1 MFYASYIVAMR
12 ASEFTLEDCFVWSK
26 LITACSNYQ
35 SLTCKFVQL
44 LESFCWV
51 ESAQAY
57 EVFLNKC
64 KRAPQ
69 NAPRKILVRKFPFDF
84 SDGEEQSHP
93 LLEDTVF
100 ADQIQLVPV
109 DSNKVIAVLPVTS
122 DIGPNRAIILEG
134 AFEKPAL
141 DLLQELLSLYH
152 NQVVL
157 HDHKERDAL
166 TRLPNRQSFD
176 DRLLEACEFYQNRLC
191 ESGNAKT
198 SWLAMLDIDHFKAVN
213 DTYGHLYG
221 DEVLLRFSQLMEN
234 NFRYIDFLFRFGGEE
249 FVVILNQVTRL
260 EADKILNRFRQ
271 EVEHYDFP
279 LVGKVT
285 VSIGATRISGNVTL
299 PSSLLDNS
307 DKALYFAKD
316 NGRNQVIIFEDM
328 QGAFD
333 TEDALNDIE
342 LF

>member
-1 MFYASYIVAMR
+1 MKV
-12 ASEFTLEDCFVWSK
+12 SEFTLQDCFFWSK
-26 LITACSNYQ
+26 QITGCANYQ
-35 SLTCKFVQL
+35 SLTCKFIQL
-44 LESFCWV
+44 LKSFCWV
-51 ESAQAY
+51 DSAQAY

-64 KRAPQ
+64 KRAPLHT
-69 NAPRKILVRKFPFDF
+69 PRKLLVRKFPFDF

-93 LLEDTVF
+93 LLEETVF
-100 ADQIQLVPV
+100 ADQIKLVPV
-109 DSNKVIAVLPVTS
+109 NPNKIIAVLPVTS

-134 AFEKPAL
+134 CFEQPAL

-157 HDHKERDAL
+157 HDHKERDVL

-176 DRLLEACEFYQNRLC
+176 DRLLEACEFYQNRPAG
-191 ESGNAKT
+191 SGIDKA
-198 SWLAMLDIDHFKAVN
+198 SWLAMLDIDHFKSIN

-234 NFRYIDFLFRFGGEE
+234 SFRYIDFLFRFGGEE
-249 FVVILNQVTRL
+249 FVVILNQVSRL
-260 EADKILNRFRQ
+260 EADRILNRFRY
-271 EVEHYDFP
+271 EVECYDFP

-285 VSIGATRISGNVTL
+285 VSIGATRISDNVAL
-299 PSSLLDNS
+299 PSTLLDNA

-316 NGRNQVIIFEDM
+316 HGRNQVVIFEDM
-328 QGAFD
+328 LNLSD
-333 TEDALNDIE
+333 TADALDDIE